1 MQFLAAGFFVF
12 MVLLGFAYLIVHS
25 NPSTLARSIKI
36 AGSLIAAGIGLFFA
50 FQGRVAF
57 AVAAFAFAYSILAGR
72 GLGLPFGRFGF
83 GSPPSGGQASQ
94 VRSAALE
101 MRLDH
106 DTGDITGRILAGQ
119 FEGQD
124 LDDLDETDLQTFA
137 GEVANDDESVA
148 LLEAYFDRRF
158 PGWREHVEGDGG
170 PRQRSASEP
179 GTMTDNEAYQIL
191 GVTAGASESD
201 IVSAHR
207 RLMQKVHPDRGGS
220 TFLAAKI
227 NEAKDRLLGKHGS
240 TRTQN

>member
-1 MQFLAAGFFVF
+1 MNFLAAGFLVF
-12 MVLLGFAYLIVHS
+12 MTLLGFAYLIVHS

-50 FQGRVAF
+50 IQGRVAF
-57 AVAAFAFAYSILAGR
+57 SIAAFAFAYSILAGR

-83 GSPPSGGQASQ
+83 GSPPSGGQVSQ

-106 DTGDITGRILAGQ
+106 DSGDISGRILAGQ
-119 FEGQD
+119 FEGQE
-124 LDDLDETDLQTFA
+124 LDDLDEADLQTFA

-158 PGWREHVEGDGG
+158 PGWREHVEGDDG
-170 PRQRSASEP
+170 PRERSAPEP
-179 GTMTDNEAYQIL
+179 GTMTDDEAYQIL
-191 GVTAGASESD
+191 GVAAGASEAD